1 MRQVGNNNKI
11 RPISNIAE
19 VITSLRGKGTAH
31 PGAGSKKI
39 VQCHGV
45 FDLWHIGHIR
55 YFQGAKNLGD
65 VLAVTVT
72 PDRYVNKGTHR
83 PVFPENLRAE
93 AIAAL
98 DCLDYV
104 AINEWPTAVEAIHL
118 LKPDVYAKAAE
129 YREHRTPEITREER
143 ALADVGGEMVLI
155 EEITSSSSR
164 LINKHLSPFS

>member
-39 VQCHGV
+39 VLCHGV

-55 YFQGAKNLGD
+55 YFQGAKKLGD

-72 PDRYVNKGTHR
+72 PDRYVTHQR
-83 PVFPENLRAE
+83 
-93 AIAAL
+93 
-98 DCLDYV
+98 
-104 AINEWPTAVEAIHL
+104 
-118 LKPDVYAKAAE
+118 
-129 YREHRTPEITREER
+129 
-143 ALADVGGEMVLI
+143 
-155 EEITSSSSR
+155 
-164 LINKHLSPFS
+164 